1 MKSKQILRLL
11 SLCIMSYALCM
22 ASVSCSKNEE
32 EAGEY
37 DNWQAR
43 NQAYVDSIANLAKQ
57 GLNGW
62 TRARVY
68 YYSQPYADSHPD
80 NNNIYVY
87 MQKISSGGGIVCP
100 IYSDTVRVQYRGRLI
115 PSKSYPYGNVFGQ
128 SFWEDKIE
136 EIHENTAVPT
146 LLAVEENVPG
156 FCQALQNMYEGDV
169 YHIVIPYAVGYGS
182 NSTVSSIP
190 NYSTLIFDTKLVK
203 LYKRGENKT
212 WR

>member
-1 MKSKQILRLL
+1 MLMSRLSFL
-11 SLCIMSYALCM
+11 SLLCSILAL
-22 ASVSCSKNEE
+22 AAVSCSKDEE
-32 EAGEY
+32 AAGEY

-68 YYSQPYADSHPD
+68 YYSQTYADAHP
-80 NNNIYVY
+80 NENNIYVY
-87 MQKISSGGGIVCP
+87 LNKISNGGGSVSP
-100 IYSDTVRVQYRGRLI
+100 IFSDTVRIQYRGRLI
-115 PSKSYPYGNVFGQ
+115 PSKSYPAGNVFGQ
-128 SFWEDKIE
+128 SFWENKIE
-136 EIHENTAVPT
+136 EIREDTAVPT
-146 LLAVEENVPG
+146 LMAVAENVPG
-156 FCQALQNMYEGDV
+156 FSQALQNMVEGDI

-182 NSTVSSIP
+182 NSTISSIP

-203 LYKRGENKT
+203 LYKRGEDKT

>member
-1 MKSKQILRLL
+1 MHCA
-11 SLCIMSYALCM
+11 LCIAI
-22 ASVSCSKNEE
+22 VSCSKDEE

-62 TRARVY
+62 TRALVY
-68 YYSQPYADSHPD
+68 YYSQSYADIHPND
-80 NNNIYVY
+80 NNIYVY
-87 MQKISSGGGIVCP
+87 TQTLTPGAGTVRP

-115 PSKSYPYGNVFGQ
+115 PSKSYPYGNIFGQ

-136 EIHENTAVPT
+136 DINEATAVPT
-146 LLAVEENVPG
+146 LLAVDENVPG
-156 FCQALQNMYEGDV
+156 FCQALQNMVVGDIV
-169 YHIVIPYAVGYGS
+169 HMVIPYAVGYGS
-182 NSTVSSIP
+182 NSSVSSIP
-190 NYSTLIFDTKLVK
+190 NYSTLIFDVKLVK
-203 LYKRGENKT
+203 LYKRGEDKT